1 MIWIYGGAF
10 IMGEANREWFGPD
23 YFMKE
28 DVVLVTLQYR
38 VGALGKG
45 KLIRFCVTELILISL
60 FMQVF

>member
-1 MIWIYGGAF
+1 
-10 IMGEANREWFGPD
+10 MGEANRESFGPD

-45 KLIRFCVTELILISL
+45 KLVRFCVTELILISL

>member
-1 MIWIYGGAF
+1 
-10 IMGEANREWFGPD
+10 MGEANREWFGPD

-45 KLIRFCVTELILISL
+45 NLIQFCVTELILISL